1 MSQQIIAIS
10 WSHHN
15 ASLTFRDKLALSQ
28 KEIQQCIRFTL
39 FEDEILELAVL
50 STCNR
55 IEFYALAVDEADV
68 FTFIKKL
75 YFWVDL

>member
-1 MSQQIIAIS
+1 MSKQIYAIS

-15 ASLTFRDKLALSQ
+15 IPIDFRDKLALS
-28 KEIQQCIRFTL
+28 KEEIKQCIDCSDRNQ
-39 FEDEILELAVL
+39 ILELVIL

-68 FTFIKKL
+68 ALITA
-75 YFWVDL
+75 VV